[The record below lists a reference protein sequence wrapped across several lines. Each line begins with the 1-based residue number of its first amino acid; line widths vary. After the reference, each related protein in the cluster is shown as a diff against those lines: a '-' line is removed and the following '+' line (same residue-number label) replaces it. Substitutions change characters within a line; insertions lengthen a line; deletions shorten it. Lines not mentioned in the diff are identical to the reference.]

1 MIKGVLLGF
10 ASFAAFAISDAFVK
24 SLHGSVPPYESVCIG
39 AMLGLAALPFIMD
52 KGDRWRD
59 VFAARR
65 PKLWWVRAL
74 AGAVGN
80 IASVTAFTL
89 LPMAEVFSMIFLMPI
104 FVTILSV
111 LLLKEHVG
119 WRRWTAVFVGF
130 AGVLVVL
137 RPGFRSL
144 GLGHFAAIACG
155 IAAAGSV
162 VALRM
167 AGAEEKR
174 ISLYGAGIIGPLVAG
189 GVLMLP
195 HFVWPD
201 LAQWGLLAG
210 YGLLAGLAG
219 VLLMYATR
227 IAHANRVAPT
237 QYSQMLWAI
246 AFGYWLFGDHLDWPM
261 LIGIVMILGAGLFT
275 LVREEK
281 MTSWWKRTR
290 ILLEPVYNLRVA
302 RVALPR
308 APRRSRG
315 QALGASRRHHHSTTR
330 FVRSGHVASAW
341 PMHHAE
347 PQPTSPCRKSRR
359 LRSTPPYGESFNAT

>member
-10 ASFAAFAISDAFVK
+10 ACFAAYAISDAFVK
-24 SLHGSVPPYESVCIG
+24 AVHGAVPPYESVFFG
-39 AMLGLAALPFIMD
+39 GLLGLAALPFVMD
-52 KGDRWRD
+52 KGDRWHD
-59 VFAARR
+59 MFTARR
-65 PKLWWVRAL
+65 PALWWVRAL

-137 RPGFRSL
+137 RPGFRVL
-144 GLGHFAAIACG
+144 GLGHLAAIICG
-155 IAAAGSV
+155 IAAALSV

-167 AGAEEKR
+167 AGSEEKR
-174 ISLYGAGIIGPLVAG
+174 VSLYGAGTIGPLVAG

-201 LAQWGLLAG
+201 LHQSLLLAG
-210 YGLLAGLAG
+210 YGLLAALAG
-219 VLLMYATR
+219 VLLMHATLL
-227 IAHANRVAPT
+227 APANRVAPT

-246 AFGYWLFGDHLDWPM
+246 AFGYWFFGDHLDWPM
-261 LIGIVMILGAGLFT
+261 LAGIAMILGAGLFT

-281 MTSWWKRTR
+281 MTGWWKRAR
-290 ILLEPVYNLRVA
+290 LL
-302 RVALPR
+302 
-308 APRRSRG
+308 
-315 QALGASRRHHHSTTR
+315 
-330 FVRSGHVASAW
+330 
-341 PMHHAE
+341 
-347 PQPTSPCRKSRR
+347 
-359 LRSTPPYGESFNAT
+359 

>member
-1 MIKGVLLGF
+1 MYRGVLLGF
-10 ASFAAFAISDAFVK
+10 ASFAAFAVSDAFVK
-24 SLHGSVPPYESVCIG
+24 AIHGALPPYESVFFG
-39 AMLGLAALPFIMD
+39 AVLGLAALPFLMD

-59 VFAARR
+59 ALHARR
-65 PKLWWVRAL
+65 PALWWVRAL

-80 IASVTAFTL
+80 LASVTAFTL

-144 GLGHFAAIACG
+144 GIGHLAAILCG

-167 AGAEEKR
+167 AGSNEKR
-174 ISLYGAGIIGPLVAG
+174 VSLYGAGMIGPLLAG

-210 YGLLAGLAG
+210 YGLLAALAG
-219 VLLMYATR
+219 VLLMYATLL
-227 IAHANRVAPT
+227 APANRVAPT

-246 AFGYWLFGDHLDWPM
+246 AFGYWFFGDKLDWAM
-261 LIGIVMILGAGLFT
+261 GIGIAMILGAGLFT
-275 LVREEK
+275 LVREEQK
-281 MTSWWKRTR
+281 TAWRR
-290 ILLEPVYNLRVA
+290 RV
-302 RVALPR
+302 RML
-308 APRRSRG
+308 
-315 QALGASRRHHHSTTR
+315 
-330 FVRSGHVASAW
+330 
-341 PMHHAE
+341 
-347 PQPTSPCRKSRR
+347 
-359 LRSTPPYGESFNAT
+359 